1 MAKDAPPP
9 SSIEASQ
16 RMRATG
22 QRDTVPEVALRKE
35 LHRRG
40 LRFRLHRS
48 MRELSRSKPD
58 VTFVSAKLAVYVDGC
73 FWHSCPIHASQPRAN
88 SAWWLAKL
96 AANVT
101 RDRRIDEELRA
112 GGWRVVRVWEHEDP
126 IEAADRI
133 ESLIRSSR

>member
-1 MAKDAPPP
+1 MAKDTPPP

-48 MRELSRSKPD
+48 MRGLSRSKPD

-88 SAWWLAKL
+88 SAWWSAKL

-112 GGWRVVRVWEHEDP
+112 GGWLVVRVWEHEDP